1 MAGRSLPV
9 QPGNDTRLADTRFDL
24 FDHQDGIRRRVPPNW
39 MFPKLGLMHMYVLW
53 HCGNQAQRVAAIKL
67 WDATDVATLPSKRV
81 KATLSEIRRVMK
93 IIDCAATE
101 NGLPPKKFMTNNEVI
116 SCFNAGKYGLKIPM
130 ETPTGKRRNLE
141 KMSWRTV
148 MKNLPKVRPRRQ

>member
-1 MAGRSLPV
+1 
-9 QPGNDTRLADTRFDL
+9 
-24 FDHQDGIRRRVPPNW
+24 
-39 MFPKLGLMHMYVLW
+39 MHMYVLW
-53 HCGNQAQRVAAIKL
+53 HYGNQAHGVAAIKL
-67 WDATDVATLPSKRV
+67 WDATNVATLPSKRV

-141 KMSWRTV
+141 KMSSRTA
-148 MKNLPKVRPRRQ
+148 MKNLPKVRPRWQ